1 MLENKSVPSD
11 LTGGIQ
17 MKNYNPVNYE
27 SQCIRINQMD
37 INDFDGAANN
47 GFYNFSRKLIPWK
60 NMTNAGLKDQNPAF
74 RRFVKFYVNHKI

>member
-1 MLENKSVPSD
+1 
-11 LTGGIQ
+11 
-17 MKNYNPVNYE
+17 
-27 SQCIRINQMD
+27 MD

-60 NMTNAGLKDQNPAF
+60 IMTNAGLKDQNPAF